1 LIFDQFIAKYKGKG
15 LDFDG
20 AYSDQCVDLVRF
32 YWRDVLGIS
41 QPRGVAGAKDFWTNY
56 DTDPNLKNNFTKI
69 PNTRELIPQ
78 KGDVVIWGSSY
89 GKWGHIAIATEGTI
103 DNFSAFSQND
113 PTGTKSIIKYYP
125 NFNGV
130 LGVLRPKS
138 PNNGSNEPE
147 GDNMSDY
154 EEAIRK
160 AVAYDSVCEVLKQ
173 PTATSKEETVKKLSE
188 IISDKERYLRER
200 DEARVQRDNYAEEI
214 KGLNVQIELL
224 KKDKQEQ
231 AVQIKSLQ
239 ESITELNEE
248 LENCVAEVPG
258 EEDLESDYE
267 ITGRKI
273 IKQVGDTTV
282 ETTYKVKE

>member
-1 LIFDQFIAKYKGKG
+1 MTLKEFIQRYNGKKV
-15 LDFDG
+15 DFDNYAG
-20 AYSDQCVDLVRF
+20 GQCVDLARF

-154 EEAIRK
+154 DEAIRK
-160 AVAYDSVCEVLKQ
+160 AVAYDEVCKLLEQ
-173 PTATSKEETVKKLSE
+173 PTTTNSQVTIDRLSK
-188 IISDKERYLRER
+188 IISDKDRYQKER
-200 DEARVQRDNYAEEI
+200 DQARQDRDNYAEEI
-214 KGLNVQIELL
+214 KGLNTQVELL
-224 KKDKQEQ
+224 KKDIQG
-231 AVQIKSLQ
+231 
-239 ESITELNEE
+239 LNEE
-248 LENCVAEVPG
+248 LENCNTQVPG

-267 ITGRKI
+267 ITGKKV
-273 IKQVGDTTV
+273 IKTIGDTVV
-282 ETTYKVKE
+282 ETSFKRKV